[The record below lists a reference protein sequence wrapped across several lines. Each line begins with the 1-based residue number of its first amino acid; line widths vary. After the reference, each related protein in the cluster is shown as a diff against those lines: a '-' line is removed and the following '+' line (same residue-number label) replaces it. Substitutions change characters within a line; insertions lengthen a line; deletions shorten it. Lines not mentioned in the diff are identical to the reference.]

1 MPDMFAHYTVAEA
14 ARQSLPDGPLARLLA
29 AEHDAFTVGA
39 QGPDFLFYSGLWP
52 WQAGRND
59 LARLLHRHA
68 MSAVFRSM
76 LGHADGLGAAGRAI
90 AGAFVCGY
98 AAHLCLDAGAHPW
111 VLYWTGDI
119 SADAP
124 AGTRVRALRSH
135 GLLEGS
141 LDVMLLREHSSAHDW
156 LRRQSLLR
164 MSAARTTVVAEMFEH
179 VFADVHGIAF
189 TAAEGRAAFRD
200 MALVSG
206 AMSDRHTPFSR
217 LLAGLGPLVD
227 RTGAARAQI
236 YPDEPLAAAE
246 RLVTGRRRW
255 HHPSLPRQERTETL
269 RELLVAAGA
278 ETRRCLEAIAPVACG
293 ETGDVDEAVATI
305 GDRSMLTGLPCG
317 DRRPLVA
324 FAPGR
329 DLIWAG

>member
-29 AEHDAFTVGA
+29 AEHDAYKVGA
-39 QGPDFLFYSGLWP
+39 QGPDFLFYSGVWP

-59 LARLLHRHA
+59 LARLLHRHE
-68 MSAVFRSM
+68 MSEVCRSM
-76 LGHADGLGAAGRAI
+76 LGHADGLPEAERAI
-90 AGAFVCGY
+90 AFSFACGY

-119 SADAP
+119 SGDAP
-124 AGTRVRALRSH
+124 AGTRARSLRSH

-141 LDVMLLREHSSAHDW
+141 IDVMLRREQSSAHDW
-156 LRRQSLLR
+156 LRRQGLLR
-164 MSAARTTVVAEMFEH
+164 MSGAQTAIVAEMFEH

-200 MALVSG
+200 MAFVNS

-227 RTGAARAQI
+227 PAGTTRAQI
-236 YPDEPLAAAE
+236 YPDEPLPAAE
-246 RLVTGRRRW
+246 RLVSGRRRW
-255 HHPSLPRQERTETL
+255 YHPSVPQRERTETL
-269 RELLVAAGA
+269 PELFDAAGA
-278 ETRRCLEAIAPVACG
+278 ETRRCLEAIAPVACD

-317 DRRPLVA
+317 DRRPMVA